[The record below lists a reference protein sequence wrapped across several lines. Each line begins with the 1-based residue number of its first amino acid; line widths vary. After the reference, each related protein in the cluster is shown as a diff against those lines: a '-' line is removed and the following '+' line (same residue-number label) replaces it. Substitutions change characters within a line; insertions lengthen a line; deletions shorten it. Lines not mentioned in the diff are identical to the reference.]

1 MKIRTQDARR
11 YLEFGEV
18 YADMHVDGKKAAVYV
33 RNRLNLEPVC
43 VGVYESMFR
52 ARGVLYEMDLAYQ
65 ARKRVFYAPAE

>member
-11 YLEFGEV
+11 YLEFEEV

-52 ARGVLYEMDLAYQ
+52 ARGVL
-65 ARKRVFYAPAE
+65 

>member
-1 MKIRTQDARR
+1 M
-11 YLEFGEV
+11 